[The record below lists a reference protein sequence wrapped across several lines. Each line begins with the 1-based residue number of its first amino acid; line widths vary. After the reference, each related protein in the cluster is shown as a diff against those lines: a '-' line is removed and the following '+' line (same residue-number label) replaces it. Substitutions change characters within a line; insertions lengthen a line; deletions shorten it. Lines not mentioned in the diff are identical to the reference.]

1 MRTVA
6 TLITTLGNLIEN
18 ALEALGPEPGGEIS
32 VTLHYRHGWL
42 HCEVN
47 DDGPGIAPDKI
58 DHIFDKGVS
67 TKGSERG
74 VGLALVKQQVENL
87 GGSIAVESEPGIFTQ
102 FFVQIPRDGERSN
115 R

>member
-1 MRTVA
+1 
-6 TLITTLGNLIEN
+6 
-18 ALEALGPEPGGEIS
+18 
-32 VTLHYRHGWL
+32 
-42 HCEVN
+42 
-47 DDGPGIAPDKI
+47 DGPGIAPDKI

-74 VGLALVKQQVENL
+74 TGLALVKQQVENL
-87 GGSIAVESEPGIFTQ
+87 GGSIAVESESGIFTQ